1 MKMNGQLNPKLYEI
15 NTLVWLGELSRRYGK
30 TIRLGNVP
38 AEQWDRLKL
47 LGFDYVWLMGVWK
60 RSREGVKL
68 FKESPEW
75 PKLCTHFDAILPGWT
90 DEDVTGSPYSIAA
103 YTPEPG
109 IGTWSDLDKARAA
122 LKKRGMR
129 LILDFVPNHT
139 APDHPW
145 TRQNPDY
152 YIQGGAA
159 GFRDHPESSI
169 QAHKGK
175 KTLYIARG
183 KDPNFPPWPDT
194 AQLNYFNPAMRS
206 ALIGELITI
215 SEHCDGVRCDMAM
228 LVLNDIFSRTWGWAR
243 KDPQQKTPEF
253 WEEVRRALPGFLL
266 IAEAYWDTEWR
277 LQQLGFDYVYDKR
290 LYDRLLNA
298 SGKELN
304 LHLTADPSY
313 QDKLVRFIEN
323 HDEARSAAVFDSG
336 KLRAAVVLYSLL
348 PGMKLYHHGQ
358 LVGRKIHIPLLLGR
372 APDEQSNEN
381 LKAFYEKVLSIS
393 QSEIFRY
400 GEWRLHEVIPAEDGS
415 FVNLIAYQW
424 KKDGQLKLVVVNLGS
439 GYAQGRI
446 ALKQELSADSDY
458 SLVDELNDRSY
469 VRAGKDMAGPGLHV
483 VLGGYQSHILGVKQA
498 S

>member
-1 MKMNGQLNPKLYEI
+1 
-15 NTLVWLGELSRRYGK
+15 
-30 TIRLGNVP
+30 
-38 AEQWDRLKL
+38 
-47 LGFDYVWLMGVWK
+47 
-60 RSREGVKL
+60 
-68 FKESPEW
+68 
-75 PKLCTHFDAILPGWT
+75 
-90 DEDVTGSPYSIAA
+90 
-103 YTPEPG
+103 
-109 IGTWSDLDKARAA
+109 
-122 LKKRGMR
+122 
-129 LILDFVPNHT
+129 
-139 APDHPW
+139 
-145 TRQNPDY
+145 
-152 YIQGGAA
+152 
-159 GFRDHPESSI
+159 
-169 QAHKGK
+169 
-175 KTLYIARG
+175 
-183 KDPNFPPWPDT
+183 
-194 AQLNYFNPAMRS
+194 
-206 ALIGELITI
+206 
-215 SEHCDGVRCDMAM
+215 
-228 LVLNDIFSRTWGWAR
+228 
-243 KDPQQKTPEF
+243 
-253 WEEVRRALPGFLL
+253 
-266 IAEAYWDTEWR
+266 
-277 LQQLGFDYVYDKR
+277 
-290 LYDRLLNA
+290 
-298 SGKELN
+298 

-323 HDEARSAAVFDSG
+323 HDEARSAEVFDSG